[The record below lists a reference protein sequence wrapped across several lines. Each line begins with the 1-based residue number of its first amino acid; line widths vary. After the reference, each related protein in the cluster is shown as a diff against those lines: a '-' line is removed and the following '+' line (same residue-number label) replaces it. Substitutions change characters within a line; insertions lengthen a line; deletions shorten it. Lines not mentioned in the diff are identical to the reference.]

1 MGMATMIP
9 PARAGLS
16 LSAEAGYPGHS
27 PIGSSERVGPRP
39 QRAPPHM
46 THHTPHQKGI
56 IKRFYE
62 HRDTIA
68 LQKLGEIISNLYVET
83 NERKIAT
90 AWRAAEK
97 HLLACGVSQHEA
109 GNVV

>member
-1 MGMATMIP
+1 MP
-9 PARAGLS
+9 
-16 LSAEAGYPGHS
+16 
-27 PIGSSERVGPRP
+27 
-39 QRAPPHM
+39 
-46 THHTPHQKGI
+46 HHTPYQKGI

-68 LQKLGEIISNLYVET
+68 LQKLGEIVSNLYVEA
-83 NERKIAT
+83 NEKKITA

-109 GNVV
+109 GNVVKDRDLGALAKILQRLF

>member
-1 MGMATMIP
+1 MRRPTF
-9 PARAGLS
+9 L
-16 LSAEAGYPGHS
+16 
-27 PIGSSERVGPRP
+27 PIWGPDG
-39 QRAPPHM
+39 APVPVVPFASM

-68 LQKLGEIISNLYVET
+68 LQKLGEIISNLYIET
-83 NERKIAT
+83 NEKKITT

-97 HLLACGVSQHEA
+97 HLLACGVTAHEA
-109 GNVV
+109 GNVVKDRDLGALAKIAQRLF

>member
-1 MGMATMIP
+1 MA
-9 PARAGLS
+9 
-16 LSAEAGYPGHS
+16 
-27 PIGSSERVGPRP
+27 
-39 QRAPPHM
+39 
-46 THHTPHQKGI
+46 HHTPYQKGI

-83 NERKIAT
+83 NEKKIAT

-97 HLLACGVSQHEA
+97 HLLACGVSKHEA
-109 GNVV
+109 GNVVKDRDLGALAKIAQRLF